1 MNKISW
7 LICLAICVLILAG
20 CSTVP
25 SATPVVQPATA
36 TLVESLPTAISTN
49 ASTQPPAQESATQP
63 GSAGN
68 AIPSFPPLDQSIPAG
83 IVPSSKSSQYTI
95 FTWNNLGMHCYM
107 FDYSRFLVLP
117 PYNTFWAQVVAKGSE
132 NPQIISSI
140 QLKYSIPSVTQ
151 PENHTNFWQFAKQ
164 YGFDLQ
170 PGVGLTGKKTS
181 GTMDAKSD
189 HYIAEGVPAIDYSD
203 DGNWDPYPFYK
214 VQAVDTGGNIL
225 AESFNVSPVSSEMRC
240 DLCHGGATVQE
251 LEDNILKSHD
261 KNNGTQLYDQAA
273 SGKLVMC
280 SACHADPA
288 LGVTKSNGS
297 QFSLSAAMH
306 TFHSDKGT
314 SQSNLPQNF
323 CQSCHPGEKTQC
335 LRDAMFE
342 KGITCTDCHGSMS
355 EVGASTRTA
364 WVNLPKC
371 SSCHGQNLG
380 KSQTRQIDSPNTKLT
395 ASESELYRNSKAHGG
410 TGIYCAACHGSP
422 HAIYPT
428 VTNRDN
434 QYSIYLQGSAG
445 VIRDCTVC
453 HGEAQDEG
461 FWHFGEG
468 D

>member
-1 MNKISW
+1 LNKISW
-7 LICLAICVLILAG
+7 LICVAICIIILAG

-36 TLVESLPTAISTN
+36 TLVENLPTAISTN
-49 ASTQPPAQESATQP
+49 ASTQPPTQESATQP

-68 AIPSFPPLDQSIPAG
+68 AILSFPTPDQSIPAG

-132 NPQIISSI
+132 DPQIISSI

-151 PENHTNFWQFAKQ
+151 PENHSNFWQFAKQ

>member
-1 MNKISW
+1 MNKKYW
-7 LICLAICVLILAG
+7 LICLAICILILAG
-20 CSTVP
+20 CSTTP
-25 SATPVVQPATA
+25 SATPAVQPATA
-36 TLVESLPTAISTN
+36 TMVENLPTAISTN
-49 ASTQPPAQESATQP
+49 APTEPTAQGSATQP
-63 GSAGN
+63 GSAGI
-68 AIPSFPPLDQSIPAG
+68 AIPSFPNPDQSIPAG

-107 FDYSRFLVLP
+107 SDYSRFLVLP
-117 PYNTFWAQVVAKGSE
+117 PYNVFWAQVVAKGSE
-132 NPQIISSI
+132 DPQILSSL
-140 QLKYSIPSVTQ
+140 QLQYSIPSVTQ
-151 PENHTNFWQFAKQ
+151 PENHSNFWQYAKQ

-189 HYIAEGVPAIDYSD
+189 YYIAEGVPAIDYSD
-203 DGNWDPYPFYK
+203 AGNWDPYPFYK
-214 VQAVDTGGNIL
+214 VQAVDAGGTVV

-240 DLCHGGATVQE
+240 DLCHGGSTIQE
-251 LEDNILKSHD
+251 MEDNILKAHD
-261 KNNGTQLYDQAA
+261 VGNGTNLYDQAA
-273 SGKLVMC
+273 SGNLVMC
-280 SACHADPA
+280 ASCHADPA
-288 LGVTKSNGS
+288 MGIMESKGS
-297 QFSLSAAMH
+297 QFSLSAAIH
-306 TFHSDKGT
+306 TFHSGKDT
-314 SQSNLPQNF
+314 DQSNLPQNY

-335 LRDAMFE
+335 LRDAMSE
-342 KGITCTDCHGSMS
+342 AGITCTDCHGSMAD
-355 EVGASTRTA
+355 VGSSSRTA

-371 SSCHGQNLG
+371 STCHGENLG
-380 KSQTRQIDSPNTKLT
+380 RANSDTIVSPNTQLT
-395 ASESELYRNSKAHGG
+395 VSEAELFRNSKAHGG